1 LAYNEA
7 LDALEIVTNGS
18 ILIEGDRIKAIS
30 KSDSPL
36 QDLPPGIEVIN
47 VEGNIISPGFVDTHR
62 HGCRCWGRNPFPIPD
77 CLMIFSRDI
86 VPVLPKQ
93 PLSSYC

>member
-7 LDALEIVTNGS
+7 LDALEIVVNGS

-36 QDLPPGIEVIN
+36 QDLPADIEVIN

-62 HGCRCWGRNPFPIPD
+62 HGCTC
-77 CLMIFSRDI
+77 
-86 VPVLPKQ
+86 
-93 PLSSYC
+93 